1 MKQEEAF
8 DLLKLGYNLF
18 LTGPPGSGKTFLL
31 KKYINYLKK
40 NHKQVAITAP
50 TGIAAT
56 HIGGVTIHSWTGMG
70 IKEAISEREMKKLLK
85 KTHLRKRFENIGV
98 LIIDE
103 ISMLHSY
110 QFDLIDQ
117 ICKAFKNPSKPFG
130 GMQVVCFGDFFQL
143 PPVQR
148 GGRSQFVV
156 DSDIWNNMDLKIC
169 YLEDQYRQ
177 EGGALLTLLNYIRQN
192 EINKSKQ
199 LLDAENFNDKRLE
212 TATKLYTHNLDVDTI
227 NDKELEK
234 ISAEE
239 FVYQMESKYTKT
251 ITETLKK
258 GCLAPELLVLK
269 KGAKVI
275 FVKNNFEEGYVNGTQ
290 GEVVGFNE
298 YELPIVRT
306 LSGKKIIVEPVSWR
320 IEEEG
325 EIKAEIQQIPLR
337 LAWAITVHKSQG
349 MTLDTAEIDLS
360 KSFIEGMG
368 YVALSRLKSLDGLK
382 LIGINEIALRVNINV
397 LASDKD
403 FKQTSAQV
411 MENFNKVSP
420 FERQN
425 KQKEF
430 LNSLLSLVQE
440 TTPNRKNKN
449 NKNNKNKNL
458 AKNFSTLE
466 ETKNLILAKK
476 SIKEIAKLRALTES
490 TILTHLEKLI
500 IDNKNKEGIDIQYLE
515 PSKVRFQKIKTA
527 FEQTGDWKLSPVREI
542 LGSDFSYQE
551 IRLVRLAIKGHKPE
565 IASIE

>member
-1 MKQEEAF
+1 
-8 DLLKLGYNLF
+8 
-18 LTGPPGSGKTFLL
+18 
-31 KKYINYLKK
+31 
-40 NHKQVAITAP
+40 
-50 TGIAAT
+50 
-56 HIGGVTIHSWTGMG
+56 
-70 IKEAISEREMKKLLK
+70 
-85 KTHLRKRFENIGV
+85 
-98 LIIDE
+98 
-103 ISMLHSY
+103 
-110 QFDLIDQ
+110 
-117 ICKAFKNPSKPFG
+117 
-130 GMQVVCFGDFFQL
+130 
-143 PPVQR
+143 
-148 GGRSQFVV
+148 
-156 DSDIWNNMDLKIC
+156 
-169 YLEDQYRQ
+169 
-177 EGGALLTLLNYIRQN
+177 LNYIRQN

-269 KGAKVI
+269 KGAKVM
-275 FVKNNFEEGYVNGTQ
+275 FVKNNFEEGYINGTQ
-290 GEVVGFNE
+290 GEVIGFNE

-320 IEEEG
+320 IEEDG
-325 EIKAEIQQIPLR
+325 EIKAEIRQIPLR

-382 LIGINEIALRVNINV
+382 LIGINEIALRVNISV

-403 FKQTSAQV
+403 FKQISTQV
-411 MENFNKVSP
+411 MEDFNKVSP

-440 TTPNRKNKN
+440 ATPNRKNENNKN
-449 NKNNKNKNL
+449 NKNNRNRNRNL

-466 ETKNLILAKK
+466 ETKNLVLAKK
-476 SIKEIAKLRALTES
+476 SIKEIAELRALTES

-542 LGSDFSYQE
+542 LGDDFSYQE
-551 IRLVRLAIKGHKPE
+551 LRLTRLAINMKLK
-565 IASIE
+565 SINSK